1 MKLLRALIPII
12 AMFLVG
18 TAVGKDASSY
28 PTRPISLVVPFA
40 PGGGSDPLARGIGER
55 LAHLLGQPVVV
66 EYKPG
71 ANALIAESF
80 TARAAPDGY
89 TILLDTT
96 ALALNR
102 ARKADTTFDLA
113 KDLVPIVVPA
123 WAPHVIVVR
132 AASPY
137 SDVKSLVQGMRGE
150 PGKFT
155 YGSFGT
161 GSTSHLAGV
170 LMDSMAGTQSV
181 HVPYRGGAPAIQAL
195 LAGDIDMV
203 FGTVPLAMPF
213 IKSGQLKAVAVTSG
227 ERVPELP
234 DTPAVAETL
243 ADYEINLW
251 WALLAPAG
259 TPRPIIE
266 RLNAAVTQAVRS
278 KELSQRLAP
287 QGYNFTDGSPETA
300 AEFITSEEKKW
311 GKLIQSAGIELN

>member
-1 MKLLRALIPII
+1 MKLLRAFIPII
-12 AMFLVG
+12 AMFLAG
-18 TAVGKDASSY
+18 TAVGKDAASY

-55 LAHLLGQPVVV
+55 LGHLLGQPVVV

-71 ANALIAESF
+71 ANALIAEGV
-80 TARAAPDGY
+80 TVRAAPDGY

-102 ARKADTTFDLA
+102 ARKANASFDLA
-113 KDLVPIVVPA
+113 KGLAPIIMPA

-137 SDVKSLVQGMRGE
+137 ADMNGLIQAMRAA

-170 LMDSMAGTQSV
+170 LLDSMAGTKSV

-227 ERVPELP
+227 KRVPELP
-234 DTPAVAETL
+234 DTPAVAEML
-243 ADYEINLW
+243 AGYEINLW
-251 WALLAPAG
+251 WALLAPSG
-259 TPRPIIE
+259 TPRPVVE
-266 RLNAAVTQAVRS
+266 ALNAAVTQAVRS
-278 KELSQRLAP
+278 KELRQRLAP
-287 QGYNFTDGSPETA
+287 QGYNFTDGSPEAA

-311 GKLIQSAGIELN
+311 GKLIRDAGIELN

>member
-1 MKLLRALIPII
+1 
-12 AMFLVG
+12 
-18 TAVGKDASSY
+18 
-28 PTRPISLVVPFA
+28 
-40 PGGGSDPLARGIGER
+40 
-55 LAHLLGQPVVV
+55 
-66 EYKPG
+66 
-71 ANALIAESF
+71 
-80 TARAAPDGY
+80 
-89 TILLDTT
+89 
-96 ALALNR
+96 
-102 ARKADTTFDLA
+102 
-113 KDLVPIVVPA
+113 
-123 WAPHVIVVR
+123 
-132 AASPY
+132 
-137 SDVKSLVQGMRGE
+137 
-150 PGKFT
+150 
-155 YGSFGT
+155 
-161 GSTSHLAGV
+161 
-170 LMDSMAGTQSV
+170 MDSMAGTQSV

-287 QGYNFTDGSPETA
+287 QGYKFTDGSPETA

>member
-1 MKLLRALIPII
+1 MKLLRALIPVI
-12 AMFLVG
+12 AMFLAG
-18 TAVGKDASSY
+18 TAVGKDAGSY

-55 LAHLLGQPVVV
+55 LGHLLGQPVVV

-71 ANALIAESF
+71 ANALIAEGV

-102 ARKADTTFDLA
+102 ARKASTSFDLA
-113 KDLVPIVVPA
+113 KDLAPIIMPA

-137 SDVKSLVQGMRGE
+137 ADMNGLVQAMRAA

-170 LMDSMAGTQSV
+170 LLDSMAGTKSV

-227 ERVPELP
+227 KRVPELP
-234 DTPAVAETL
+234 DTPAVAEML
-243 ADYEINLW
+243 AGYEINLW
-251 WALLAPAG
+251 WALLAPSG
-259 TPRPIIE
+259 TPRPVVAA
-266 RLNAAVTQAVRS
+266 LNAAVTQAVRS
-278 KELSQRLAP
+278 KELRQRLAP
-287 QGYNFTDGSPETA
+287 QGYNFTDGSPEAA
-300 AEFITSEEKKW
+300 AEFIASEEKKW
-311 GKLIQSAGIELN
+311 GKLIQDAGIELK

>member
-1 MKLLRALIPII
+1 MNLLRVLIPII
-12 AMFLVG
+12 AMFLAG
-18 TAVGKDASSY
+18 TAVSKDAGSY

-55 LAHLLGQPVVV
+55 LGHLMGQPVVV

-71 ANALIAESF
+71 ANALIAEGF

-89 TILLDTT
+89 TVLLDTT

-102 ARKADTTFDLA
+102 ARKANTSFDLA
-113 KDLVPIVVPA
+113 NDLTPIIMPA

-132 AASPY
+132 AASPHA
-137 SDVKSLVQGMRGE
+137 DTNSLIQAMRAE

-170 LMDSMAGTQSV
+170 LLDSMAGTKSI

-243 ADYEINLW
+243 AGYEINLW
-251 WALLAPAG
+251 WALLAPSG
-259 TPRPIIE
+259 TPRTVVE
-266 RLNAAVTQAVRS
+266 ALNAAVTQAVRS

-287 QGYNFTDGSPETA
+287 QGYNFTDGSPEEA
-300 AEFITSEEKKW
+300 ARFIESEEKKW
-311 GKLIQSAGIELN
+311 GRLIQEAGIKLD